1 MTPRSISKF
10 GLLSLACL
18 LLFLPRR
25 AVADATA
32 SCTLTFNNLTIA
44 PSAGTVVFAGTWTA
58 ESFSQA
64 QNSLGELSQQYV
76 VTNGAT
82 ATTDATAT
90 FAAGHGDASPL
101 TLSGTASSSSIIP
114 GSNPQQAISEGQ
126 PDVYNSFMIT
136 GGTGTVNVAFS
147 VNLTGLLNVST
158 DSYGSNAQAET
169 IFNLTVDGNSTLFS
183 DNLLSMGPNSTQ
195 SLPVFTTLSNVI
207 PLQYGTSYFVFAQP
221 DAETMALTVPEPSAL
236 VLVLAGCSI
245 LALGTTRRGR
255 RRSTHHMKRMGIS
268 PRKYLWMSL
277 PLSLGLLISTT
288 AHAKYAGGGGNPPS
302 PGVTI
307 SVPGPIGSTI
317 SLTDGNLTYDPVNNV
332 QSGTGTKPCPP
343 KVRNNVMKKGAKT
356 CEVGCK
362 NCNTGC
368 PAQPPGN
375 QGTPPGNSGAPPS
388 NPTSCSNY
396 GTCSNNKGAPP
407 THGISFK
414 MNYNSYNADG
424 SRAQIDTG
432 MGYGWTQTYND
443 FLFTQVGNMFRYDGS
458 GKVTKFTR
466 GAGGKYSGDTGYFQT
481 LVKNPGGTYTIT
493 DKYGT
498 AYNYASIPNTPF
510 LVGGPVYRL
519 TSIVDRN
526 RDSNILAYTSGNLT
540 SVSDTYGRKLTFTYN
555 PSNKL
560 TGVTDPLGRTTT
572 YTYDPTGR
580 QLTKSIDPEGKT
592 NEYNYNFMYQITQ
605 QVDRDGRMTRN
616 LYAGEKPT
624 LMMDSSFHK
633 WFGLNNSSGWSMNT
647 NQLSKSQLR
656 RYVPSATTKSDGN
669 GNLWNY
675 SYDSNGYITQA
686 VAPDGATTTYAY
698 DPQTLYLAA
707 MTDPNGN
714 PTTYQYDSM
723 GNRIKM
729 TDALGDVTTY
739 TYETNFNQVTSMTDP
754 KGRVTMYQ
762 YDTHGNRIGQI
773 DPLGQTNS
781 WTYDTH
787 GNVVTETDK
796 LGNVTT
802 YQYDS
807 QGNRTNVTDAIGN
820 VTSFTYDS
828 VGNLVAYTDANAH
841 TSQYQYDGLNRL
853 LQDTD
858 PVGNITQYSYD
869 SEGNLTNMV
878 DRNGNTTSYQYDL
891 RQRRVGTTDALGQTT
906 TTTYDGNNN
915 VISMTDADGN
925 TTIYQYDVQNRVIQ
939 VTDADSDTTSLG
951 YDAAGN
957 VFSATDANGHVT
969 TYTYDALNRVV
980 TKTDADGEL
989 TQYQYDMGGGCP
1001 ACGATPGSN
1010 LVTKQTDANGNVAYY
1025 NYDELNRQVMMIRKV
1040 GSTNDV
1046 INPGVDAVTTFT
1058 YDAMNNV
1065 LSATEPDGNTTLYR
1079 YDSLNRQT
1087 NMVNAA
1093 GDSTTTLYDG
1103 VNNLITAIS
1112 PNGNIT
1118 TFSYDAMDRE
1128 TNRVD
1133 HVGPIT
1139 ASAYDA
1145 EGNLLTLT
1153 DGNGNT
1159 TTYTYDAL
1167 YRRTKTVDALGNV
1180 AKYFYD
1186 PVGNL
1191 LTNID
1196 RDGNVTT
1203 YAYDPVYRQINTV
1216 DALGN
1221 VTQYQ
1226 YDAVGN
1232 RIDVIDAGGNVT
1244 QYQYDPVNRP
1254 IQETYA
1260 DFTTRTYSYDAVGN
1274 RTNRTDQIGQIT
1286 TYTYDPLY
1294 HMIQRTYP
1302 SGTNDTFGYDLSGRM
1317 ITGTRGGWTI
1327 TYAYDGANRLTNT
1340 TQNGRTITY
1349 GYDIPG
1355 RTLTNTYPSGR
1366 MTIQRMD
1373 FRMRKIEIDDSS
1385 SPPIVQYTYDAGNR
1399 VLGRAYRNGTTS
1411 GYTYDNLDRVVSI
1424 EHSNNT
1430 DRIAGFGYEYD
1441 NEGHKRFEEK
1451 RHDTGDSE
1459 CYGYDAIYRLT
1470 DYEVGT
1476 LVGTCVTGVVTQTQ
1490 YVLDPLGNWTSKTTD
1505 AITQLRAHNSVNE
1518 LTAIDST
1525 NLTYDANGN
1534 LLYDAAYT
1542 YTYDEENRL
1551 TQVTRLSDSAIVGQY
1566 QYDATGR
1573 RVQQVANPDGV
1584 PTTTRY
1590 FYDDSSIMEDQDGL
1604 GTTLATYV
1612 YGNYVDEALTMD
1624 RGGQT
1629 YYYYQDAS
1637 WSPAAMADSTGAN
1650 VVERYHY
1657 DAYGSPTVTDGSGLI
1672 VSTNSWGTA
1681 HSAIGNPYLYTGR
1694 QLDEEAGLYFYRARY
1709 YDTLKGRFL
1718 QRDPLGYV
1726 DGMNL
1731 YEYVKDSPMNATDPD
1746 GRKVSCLQVSGEVTV
1761 GGGFTPCAM
1770 YCEDG
1775 CGNWGVYAGIGFNVG
1790 LQIGAGAQWLEMR
1803 GLNYVW
1809 DVEGKGW
1816 SVQGSVGVASGS
1828 IQGNGDGVQGGG
1840 GGAGMGL
1847 KAGLSASFTLTGKVF
1862 GDYSNGECDKKR
1874 YGSGSPCCQ
1883 ATSYG
1888 TPIKCIQGSPG
1899 YFWRA
1904 WNCPGGAIQCK
1915 QSTGTCNGTKCSGY

>member
-1 MTPRSISKF
+1 MSTRSISKF
-10 GLLSLACL
+10 WWLSLACL
-18 LLFLPRR
+18 LLLLPRR
-25 AVADATA
+25 AAADATA
-32 SCTLTFNNLTIA
+32 SCTLAFNNLTIA

-64 QNSLGELSQQYV
+64 QNGLGELSQQYV
-76 VTNGAT
+76 STNGAT
-82 ATTDATAT
+82 ASTDATAT

-221 DAETMALTVPEPSAL
+221 DAETMAVTIPEPSAL

-245 LALGTTRRGR
+245 LVLGTTSRRR
-255 RRSTHHMKRMGIS
+255 RRSTHHVKNTGNS

-317 SLTDGNLTYDPVNNV
+317 SLTDGNLTQDPGCNV
-332 QSGTGTKPCPP
+332 QSGTGGKPCSP
-343 KVRNNVMKKGAKT
+343 KIIKRISSKKGFKGCETGCKT
-356 CEVGCK
+356 C
-362 NCNTGC
+362 NRGC
-368 PAQPPGN
+368 PATPPGN

-396 GTCSNNKGAPP
+396 GTCSNSKGAPP

-424 SRAQIDTG
+424 SRTQIDTG

-443 FLFTQVGNMFRYDGS
+443 FLFSQVGNMFRYDGS

-466 GAGGKYSGDTGYFQT
+466 GAGGKYTGDTGYFQN
-481 LVKNPGGTYTIT
+481 LVKNPSGTYTIT

-498 AYNYASIPNTPF
+498 SYNYASIPNTPF

-526 RDSNILAYTSGNLT
+526 GDSNILTYTSGNLA

-592 NEYNYNFMYQITQ
+592 NQYSYNFMYQITQ
-605 QVDRDGRMTRN
+605 QMDRDGRMTRN
-616 LYAGEKPT
+616 LYAGQKPT

-656 RYVPSATTKSDGN
+656 RYEPSTTTKSDGN

-675 SYDSNGYITQA
+675 SYDANGYITQA
-686 VAPDGATTTYAY
+686 VAPDGATTSYMY
-698 DPQTLYLAA
+698 DPQTLYLAS

-714 PTTYQYDSM
+714 PTTYQYDAM

-754 KGRVTMYQ
+754 KGRVTTYQ

-781 WTYDTH
+781 WTYDSH
-787 GNVVTETDK
+787 GNMVTETDK
-796 LGNVTT
+796 LGNITT
-802 YQYDS
+802 YKYDS
-807 QGNRTNVTDAIGN
+807 QGNLTNSTDALGN
-820 VTSFTYDS
+820 VTSFVYDS
-828 VGNLVAYTDANAH
+828 VGNILRYTDANSH
-841 TSQYQYDGLNRL
+841 TTQYQYDGLNRMI
-853 LQDTD
+853 QETD
-858 PVGNITQYSYD
+858 PLGAITQYAYD
-869 SEGNLTNMV
+869 GEGDLTNLV
-878 DRNGNTTSYQYDL
+878 DRDGHVTQYQYDL
-891 RQRRVGTTDALGQTT
+891 RQRDTASIDPAGQVD

-915 VISMTDADGN
+915 VITTTDRDGN
-925 TTIYQYDVQNRVIQ
+925 TTTYQYDVQNRLVEIIDALGDTT
-939 VTDADSDTTSLG
+939 VSTYDPAGNILSTTDAD
-951 YDAAGN
+951 
-957 VFSATDANGHVT
+957 GHVM
-969 TYTYDALNRVV
+969 TYTYDALNRLVS
-980 TKTDADGEL
+980 KTDAAGEV
-989 TQYQYDMGGGCP
+989 TQYQYDMGGGGCP
-1001 ACGATPGSN
+1001 SCGATPGSS
-1010 LVTKQTDANGNVAYY
+1010 LVTEQIDPNGKVTYY
-1025 NYDELNRQVMMIRKV
+1025 RYDELDRRTTIIRKV

-1046 INPGVDAVTTFT
+1046 INPGVDAVTTYT

-1065 LSATEPDGNTTLYR
+1065 LSTTEPDGNTTTFA
-1079 YDSLNRQT
+1079 YDPLNRQT

-1093 GDSTTTLYDG
+1093 GDVLTVYYDG
-1103 VNNLITAIS
+1103 VNNVITRILPS
-1112 PNGNIT
+1112 ENT
-1118 TFSYDAMDRE
+1118 QVFSYDALDRA
-1128 TNRVD
+1128 TNLTDSVGEVLRQSYDPVD
-1133 HVGPIT
+1133 
-1139 ASAYDA
+1139 
-1145 EGNLLTLT
+1145 NLLTQT

-1159 TTYTYDAL
+1159 TTYIYDVL
-1167 YRRTKTVDALGNV
+1167 DRRTNTVDSLGNITT
-1180 AKYFYD
+1180 YLYD
-1186 PVGNL
+1186 PEGNL

-1196 RDGNVTT
+1196 RDGNMTT
-1203 YAYDPVYRQINTV
+1203 YAYDAIYRQASV
-1216 DALGN
+1216 DDALGH
-1221 VTQYQ
+1221 VTQYL
-1226 YDAVGN
+1226 YDPVGN
-1232 RIDVIDAGGNVT
+1232 LVETIDANGNPT
-1244 QYQYDPVNRP
+1244 QYQYDPVNRR
-1254 IQETYA
+1254 IGEIYA
-1260 DFTTRTYSYDAVGN
+1260 DSTARSYAYDAVGN
-1274 RTNRTDQIGQIT
+1274 MTNRTDQIGQTT
-1286 TYTYDPLY
+1286 TYIYDDLY
-1294 HMIQRTYP
+1294 RLTQRNYTG
-1302 SGTNDTFGYDLSGRM
+1302 GTNDSFGYDLSGRM
-1317 ITGTRGGWTI
+1317 TSAIRNAWAV
-1327 TYAYDGANRLTNT
+1327 TYAYDGANRVTNT
-1340 TQNGRTITY
+1340 TQNGRTIAY

-1366 MTIQRMD
+1366 TTIQRMD
-1373 FRMRKIEIDDSS
+1373 YRGRKVQIDDGF

-1399 VLGRAYRNGTTS
+1399 IVSRTYRNGTIS
-1411 GYTYDNLDRVVSI
+1411 NYGYDNLDRVVSL
-1424 EHSNNT
+1424 EHSNAT

-1441 NEGHKRFEEK
+1441 NEGHKKYEEK
-1451 RHDTGDSE
+1451 RHNEGDSE

-1470 DYEVGT
+1470 EYEVGT
-1476 LVGTCVTGVVTQTQ
+1476 LVGACVTGIVTQTQ
-1490 YVLDPLGNWTSKTTD
+1490 YVLDPVGNWTSKTTD
-1505 AITQLRAHNSVNE
+1505 AITQARTHNSVNE
-1518 LTAIDST
+1518 LTAIGPT

-1534 LLYDAAYT
+1534 LLNDSINA

-1551 TQVTRLSDSAIVGQY
+1551 TLVTRLSDSALIGQY
-1566 QYDATGR
+1566 QYDAAGR
-1573 RVQQVANPDGV
+1573 RVQQVANPGGT
-1584 PTTTRY
+1584 PTTSRY
-1590 FYDDSSIMEDQDGL
+1590 FHDGTRILEEQDGL
-1604 GTTLATYV
+1604 GNTLATYV

-1624 RGGQT
+1624 RAGQT
-1629 YYYYQDAS
+1629 YYYYQDAL
-1637 WSPAAMADSTGAN
+1637 WSAAALADSTGTN
-1650 VVERYHY
+1650 VVERYSY
-1657 DAYGSPTVTDGSGLI
+1657 DAYGAPTVTDGTGLI

-1681 HSAIGNPYLYTGR
+1681 HSAVGNPYLFTGR
-1694 QLDEEAGLYFYRARY
+1694 QFDEEAGLYYYRARY

-1718 QRDPLGYV
+1718 QRDPEGYR

-1731 YEYVKDSPMNATDPD
+1731 YEYAKDSPMNGLDPN
-1746 GRKVSCLQVSGEVTV
+1746 GTSVACFQVSLEFTFGI
-1761 GGGFTPCAM
+1761 GGGGCVM
-1770 YCEDG
+1770 YCEDD
-1775 CGNWGVYAGIGFNVG
+1775 CGNWGYYGG
-1790 LQIGAGAQWLEMR
+1790 LQVTAGLAGGGSGMMIAIPGIDYADDVTGWGGSAQASVFVVGATMTTSST
-1803 GLNYVW
+1803 V
-1809 DVEGKGW
+1809 KPT
-1816 SVQGSVGVASGS
+1816 
-1828 IQGNGDGVQGGG
+1828 G
-1840 GGAGMGL
+1840 GGAGVALG
-1847 KAGLSASFTLTGKVF
+1847 KAGASVGYGKTFAIRTGT
-1862 GDYSNGECDKKR
+1862 GRGRCHDKP
-1874 YGSGSPCCQ
+1874 SPKNCCQ
-1883 ATSYG
+1883 CYYSGMRDGCKDGEPGWFYCTGPFYSRG
-1888 TPIKCIQGSPG
+1888 MEFGKCTNG
-1899 YFWRA
+1899 R
-1904 WNCPGGAIQCK
+1904 CK
-1915 QSTGTCNGTKCSGY
+1915 